1 MLTNEKLRPATFK
14 HIEAELYA
22 FHDTKREIRRLRE
35 EIIFGVSNDDEN
47 VGGGRS
53 SEPGRPTER
62 IATRLTTNR
71 RLRNLEEIEQAIEA
85 TLNQVPEEC
94 QKTIRLKYLSNRKMP
109 WEAIAD
115 KVPCHRTTAIRYRR
129 NFIELV
135 AEKIGWV

>member
-1 MLTNEKLRPATFK
+1 MIQDKIRPAAFK

-22 FHDTKREIRRLRE
+22 FNDTKKEVRRLRE
-35 EIIFGVSNDDEN
+35 EIIFGETNDDEN

-71 RLRNLEEIEQAIEA
+71 RLRNLEEIEQAIESA
-85 TLNQVPEEC
+85 LNQVPGEC
-94 QKTIRLKYLSNRKMP
+94 QKTIKLKYWSNKRLS
-109 WEAIAD
+109 WEAIGE

-135 AEKIGWV
+135 AEKIGWQ